1 MAISWK
7 LKEVNKR
14 LALRKILDMG
24 SLRPDDL
31 SLRHFLRG
39 GSDFHFA
46 PPAAAQNER
55 KME

>member
-1 MAISWK
+1 
-7 LKEVNKR
+7 
-14 LALRKILDMG
+14 MG

-55 KME
+55 KKE